1 MAVTPITPS
10 DLAVDGTAVVITAGT
25 GTAIN
30 GANSMTVVYPKDKKL
45 LLKIESSHANTAA
58 TIGVS
63 DFGVA
68 AGQGVYTLAVG
79 NGVSKLF
86 MVPPSSRLKLATNL
100 ISITWHADSTGFL
113 TAFALD

>member
-1 MAVTPITPS
+1 MSVTAITPS

-30 GANSMTVVYPKDKKL
+30 PSNSMTVVYPKDKKL
-45 LLKIESSHANTAA
+45 LIKIESSHANTAA

-68 AGQGVYTLAVG
+68 AGHGTFAMAVG

-86 MVPPSSRLKLATNL
+86 MVPESARLKLATGL
-100 ISITWHADSTGFL
+100 ISITWHADSAGYL